1 MCSCNIKIA
10 TCSGKLICSQM
21 LVRMQHIACVVNL
34 RLLTSHANMVQPD
47 QSGAGPEV
55 WVEPLQDTKICSARS
70 QDSFI
75 CHFIWKNTWLCT
87 SLGSCLSTV
96 QPTDL
101 HVPKIS
107 FTVPF
112 NSLAQLRSRMTRAI
126 SITSSRAR
134 LPLCL
139 MFFSYKTKTMLAS
152 NRNKSARLI
161 SHQMLCRAP
170 NHASLLDLNNN
181 LIMEWFWA

>member
-1 MCSCNIKIA
+1 MCSCNMRIA
-10 TCSGKLICSQM
+10 TGKLMHPQM
-21 LVRMQHIACVVNL
+21 LARMQHIPCVVQL
-34 RLLTSHANMVQPD
+34 RLLTSHANMVLPN
-47 QSGAGPEV
+47 QSGAGLEV
-55 WVEPLQDTKICSARS
+55 WVEPLQDTEICSARS

-75 CHFIWKNTWLCT
+75 CHFIGKNTWLCT

-139 MFFSYKTKTMLAS
+139 MFFSYKAKTMLAS

-161 SHQMLCRAP
+161 SHQMLCRAS

-181 LIMEWFWA
+181 LIME

>member
-1 MCSCNIKIA
+1 
-10 TCSGKLICSQM
+10 M
-21 LVRMQHIACVVNL
+21 LVRMHQIPCVARL
-34 RLLTSHANMVQPD
+34 RLLTSHANMVLPD
-47 QSGAGPEV
+47 QSGAGLEV
-55 WVEPLQDTKICSARS
+55 WVEPLQNTEICCARL

-75 CHFIWKNTWLCT
+75 CQFVRKSTWLCT

-139 MFFSYKTKTMLAS
+139 MFFSYRAKTLLAS
-152 NRNKSARLI
+152 NRDKSARLI
-161 SHQMLCRAP
+161 SHQMLCRAR
-170 NHASLLDLNNN
+170 NHASLLVLNNN
-181 LIMEWFWA
+181 LIME